1 MTTLIQI
8 PETVSAEVFAM
19 AVIGPDEQRREE
31 VASALLDCQ
40 GAQIQEFASYP
51 PSLDDMRRLLREK
64 FDIVVID
71 LDSNTEYALE
81 LVECICVNH
90 SAMVMVYSA
99 HSNEEMLLRCMRAG
113 AREYLTLPLTH
124 SIMVEALARA
134 MAHRPE
140 ICPAKKTNGRLL
152 VFLGA
157 KGGTGVTTL
166 ACNYAVSLARESG
179 QKTLLIDLDLPMGD
193 VALNLGIKAQ
203 YSTLTAL
210 ESFCRLDGKFLSTML
225 VHHDSG
231 LSVLAAPGELVS
243 TEASDEAID
252 RLLEV
257 ARQEFDYV
265 IVDIGSRL
273 DLQHTVLFDKSATI
287 YLVTQIGIPDL
298 RNSNRLIAKYSAA
311 GSPNLEIVINRFDPS
326 VLGIDEEHIRMALTR
341 SPQWKIPESRE
352 AVRKAQNTANPFA
365 LENSPIS
372 RSIRQMVRSVCGRL
386 DIPEQKKWYQV
397 FR

>member
-1 MTTLIQI
+1 
-8 PETVSAEVFAM
+8 
-19 AVIGPDEQRREE
+19 
-31 VASALLDCQ
+31 
-40 GAQIQEFASYP
+40 
-51 PSLDDMRRLLREK
+51 MRRLLRET
-64 FDIVVID
+64 FDVVVID
-71 LDSNTEYALE
+71 LDSNTEYALD

-90 SAMVMVYSA
+90 SATIMVYSA
-99 HSNEEMLLRCMRAG
+99 HSAQSDAEMLLRCMRAG

-124 SIMVEALARA
+124 STMVEALVRA
-134 MAHRPE
+134 SAHRPA
-140 ICPAKKTNGRLL
+140 ICPAKKADGRLL
-152 VFLGA
+152 VFMGA

-210 ESFCRLDGKFLSTML
+210 ENFCRLDGKLLSTML
-225 VHHDSG
+225 AHHDSG

-243 TEASDEAID
+243 TEASNDAID
-252 RLLEV
+252 KLLEV
-257 ARQEFDYV
+257 ARQEFNYV
-265 IVDIGSRL
+265 VVDIGSRL

-298 RNSNRLIAKYSAA
+298 RNSNRFISKYSAA

-326 VLGIDEEHIRMALTR
+326 VLGIDEEHIRRALTR
-341 SPQWKIPESRE
+341 SPQWKIPESCD
-352 AVRKAQNTANPFA
+352 AVRRAQNTANPFA

-386 DIPEQKKWYQV
+386 DIPEKKKWYN
-397 FR
+397 FSR